1 MPARG
6 GEALVHYLNLLLD
19 SPAASS
25 LSCLFSF
32 LQSSLLF
39 PACFSFPPSPLE
51 HPFTIFLSFCILAG
65 NCKQK
70 ARLRKKDRFL
80 LFLEILNVAEKE
92 TNFAFKWKTW
102 SPRED
107 RDKILYNKSKF
118 SCILFSRCVCI
129 QFSGVGNKK
138 KGREYQLR
146 ISRHSAGGT
155 PHTIWRSIA
164 LIIYITE
171 SPVTVPET
179 WLCPSLFLPALSV
192 FGSHFAQ
199 VLVGAFVLSVKR
211 RFVCNEMFNGNDCA

>member
-1 MPARG
+1 MYCYFFHFFLPPIEVCRRGG

-70 ARLRKKDRFL
+70 ARLRKKRP
-80 LFLEILNVAEKE
+80 LFAILGNLNVAEKE

-102 SPRED
+102 SPRQD

-129 QFSGVGNKK
+129 KFSGVSNKK

-155 PHTIWRSIA
+155 PHHSA
-164 LIIYITE
+164 EHSAYYLY
-171 SPVTVPET
+171 
-179 WLCPSLFLPALSV
+179 
-192 FGSHFAQ
+192 
-199 VLVGAFVLSVKR
+199 
-211 RFVCNEMFNGNDCA
+211 NGVSGHSS